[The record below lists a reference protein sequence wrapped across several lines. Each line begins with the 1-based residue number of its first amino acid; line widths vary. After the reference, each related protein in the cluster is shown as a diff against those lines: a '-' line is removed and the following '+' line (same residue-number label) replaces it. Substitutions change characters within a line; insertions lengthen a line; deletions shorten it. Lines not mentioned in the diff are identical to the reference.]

1 MFWYMEEGSSPKIA
15 DQLLG
20 SDGASPFT
28 NTSTTSEK
36 LWTPQ
41 AHAGDEGGESPLGA
55 VDVKHPSPITRLM
68 QRTGYSILQWN
79 GQRCYG
85 DWEPL
90 NLFFRHVISTAC
102 QLRTLDN
109 TRTCIQSA
117 RSGLLYSSQAVLPAG
132 ESFAGCVAGC

>member
-1 MFWYMEEGSSPKIA
+1 MFWYMEKGSSPKIA

-55 VDVKHPSPITRLM
+55 VDVKHPSPITRG
-68 QRTGYSILQWN
+68 RASSSGTDRGATETGN
-79 GQRCYG
+79 
-85 DWEPL
+85 P
-90 NLFFRHVISTAC
+90 
-102 QLRTLDN
+102 
-109 TRTCIQSA
+109 
-117 RSGLLYSSQAVLPAG
+117 
-132 ESFAGCVAGC
+132 